1 MFAFEN
7 WHSLL
12 ELKLYMHRFLHAIDG
27 LNDLSSLVFP
37 KYNQYDTFVT
47 PLRKFLQE
55 KGVNIHLNTLVKD
68 LDIHINTEGKVVEG
82 IITEQDGKEV
92 KIPVGK
98 MTMSL

>member
-1 MFAFEN
+1 
-7 WHSLL
+7 
-12 ELKLYMHRFLHAIDG
+12 MHRFLHAIDG

-92 KIPVGK
+92 KFLLVR
-98 MTMSL
+98 MTM